1 MLLWGCKFYIT
12 VILQLNKIVQSDWS
26 FAGRINH
33 IPLHGKFNIS
43 PVTEIAV

>member
-1 MLLWGCKFYIT
+1 MLLWGCKFYIAVT
-12 VILQLNKIVQSDWS
+12 LQQNKIVQSDRS

-33 IPLHGKFNIS
+33 IPLMNLANIS